1 MSEQCSRL
9 WLAIRF
15 SDLPLKSLNLEGA
28 TEKPMVVIQ
37 KRCVVFAN
45 TLAEEAGAVIHMDM
59 TTAQLL
65 SGCELA
71 ERDEQRE
78 QLALHQL
85 SEELYQFSPYIDRYC
100 SDQLAQSGL
109 LLEISSCLKLFGGV
123 KAIAEKITKQLASTP
138 YCFEFG
144 LAHSAKA
151 AWCLSFAGY
160 AITGDETKAVFI
172 ERLNRLPIELLFD
185 YPKAVDALSKTGFK
199 TFGDIAL
206 QIEGKSLSSFRKRIG
221 LTFTDALCEIYD
233 IDQNFLQGALFEKPR
248 EIYRP
253 DEWFEEEIQFD
264 YPVTIVEQLKPAIE
278 CLLVK
283 LSEYLR
289 KRQQQCQ
296 YIEWCIAD
304 IYRKKEFIKVN
315 SDTPQSHWQL
325 LYDLSLIQ
333 FDNRE
338 LPFEVDS
345 VTLTCRHT
353 MAFQPRSQMLD
364 FDQDKRKKRSVHD
377 FAVTIAKLKA
387 RLGDAAVYKIGYHDS
402 RVPELTNI
410 VVALAERCAQK
421 LPGVHANAL
430 RPTWL
435 LSAPELIEQRGNRH
449 YWHGYMSIL
458 VGPERIIGN
467 WWEEPVARDYYLA
480 KRHDNLPVWIFHN
493 LYDKQWY
500 VHGVFA

>member
-1 MSEQCSRL
+1 MSGRCSRL

-15 SDLPLKSLNLEGA
+15 PDLPLTSLKFDGSA
-28 TEKPMVVIQ
+28 EKPVVVIQ
-37 KRCVVFAN
+37 KKRVVFAN
-45 TLAEEAGAVIHMDM
+45 ALAEEAGAQIHMDT

-65 SGCELA
+65 SGCEPV
-71 ERDEQRE
+71 ERDGQLE

-85 SEELYQFSPYIDRYC
+85 SEQLYQFSPYIERYC
-100 SDQLAQSGL
+100 SDELAQSGL
-109 LLEISSCLKLFGGV
+109 LLEISSCLKLFNG
-123 KAIAEKITKQLASTP
+123 ARSLAEKVAVYLSQTS
-138 YCFEFG
+138 YSFELG

-151 AWCLSFAGY
+151 AWCLSFAKY
-160 AITGDETKAVFI
+160 DITGDETKATFI
-172 ERLNRLPIELLFD
+172 ERLNRLPIDLLFD
-185 YPKAVDALSKTGFK
+185 YPKAVEALSKTGFK
-199 TFGDIAL
+199 TLGDLAA
-206 QIEGKSLSSFRKRIG
+206 QIEGESISSFRKRLG
-221 LTFTDALCEIYD
+221 STFTEALCGIYD

-248 EIYRP
+248 DIYRP
-253 DEWFEEEIQFD
+253 DEWFENEIQFE

-278 CLLVK
+278 SLLVK

-296 YIEWCIAD
+296 YIEWCISD
-304 IYRKKEFIKVN
+304 IYRKKEFVMVN
-315 SDTPQSHWQL
+315 SDAPQSHWVL
-325 LYDLSLIQ
+325 LFDLSLIQ

-338 LPFEVDS
+338 LPFEVDT
-345 VTLTCRHT
+345 VKLTCRHT
-353 MAFQPRSQMLD
+353 MPIQHLSQVLD
-364 FDQDKRKKRSVHD
+364 FDQDKRKKKSVGD

-387 RLGDAAVYKIGYHDS
+387 RLGDAAVYKISYHDS
-402 RVPELTNI
+402 RVPELTN
-410 VVALAERCAQK
+410 VVVSLADQCAQK
-421 LPGVHANAL
+421 LPGIHASAL

-435 LSAPELIEQRGNRH
+435 LTKPELIELRGNRH
-449 YWHGYMSIL
+449 YWHGYISIL